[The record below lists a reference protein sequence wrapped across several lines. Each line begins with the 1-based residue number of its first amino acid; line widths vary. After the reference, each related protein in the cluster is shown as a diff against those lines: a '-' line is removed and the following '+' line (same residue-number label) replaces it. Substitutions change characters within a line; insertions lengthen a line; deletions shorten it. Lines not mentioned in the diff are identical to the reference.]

1 MNKNFQ
7 PIDLS
12 LLPPPSVVEVLDYE
26 TILNERRAFLIGL
39 WPQDQQ
45 ATIAERLVLD
55 SDPLHKLLQENVY
68 REIVWRQ
75 RVNEA
80 AAATMLAQSHGSDLD
95 NVVAGTNTKR
105 LVVRPATADTPA
117 EFEEDEDLRMRAQ
130 MAWEGL
136 STAGPTNAYIFHAR
150 SADGRVID
158 AECVSPSP
166 AVVDVIIQ
174 CRDGN
179 GTADSALIGIVQSY
193 LSAEDRRPIAD
204 RLTVMSTEVVE
215 YVIDAGLYLSS
226 VGAEQEPILTA
237 ARAAL
242 EKLVYQKRRLGL
254 EISRSAIYAALHV
267 EGVAKVMLNDW
278 TDISPTKY
286 QSSYCTDIQ
295 LEVIQ

>member
-45 ATIAERLVLD
+45 AAIAERLVLD

-68 REIVWRQ
+68 REIIWRQ

-174 CRDGN
+174 RRDGN
-179 GTADSALIGIVQSY
+179 GAADSELIGIVQRY

-204 RLTVMSTEVVE
+204 RLTVMSTEIVE

-267 EGVAKVMLNDW
+267 EGVAKVILNDW
-278 TDISPTKY
+278 MDISPTKY
-286 QSSYCTDIQ
+286 QSSYCTDIHI
-295 LEVIQ
+295 EVIQ